1 MEKIPAKLRLAGTLR
16 SHAHREGGVGTTL
29 TIYQKVTDKIVA
41 DLEQGELTWLKPWS
55 AGNMDGRVVKPLR
68 HNGLAY
74 SGINVL
80 MLWGAAMEAGFL
92 SPYWM
97 TFKQASA
104 LGAHVRKGERGN
116 PVVYANTITKTEE
129 QDDGS
134 ETERTIPFM
143 KAYTVFNV
151 EQIDGLP
158 EHFYVKPEPVIDPAE
173 RIEHAEHFLA
183 ASGAD
188 IRHGGN
194 QAFYAGG
201 SDHVQMPVFE
211 CFCSPE
217 AYYATLAHELTH
229 WTKHPTRLDRD
240 LGRKKWGDEG
250 YAREELVAELGA
262 AFLCA
267 DLNLTPEAGADH
279 AAYIQSWLKVLK
291 EDKQAIFSAAAHA
304 QRAADFL
311 HGFQSEA
318 QPKEGVAA

>member
-1 MEKIPAKLRLAGTLR
+1 MKQD
-16 SHAHREGGVGTTL
+16 
-29 TIYQKVTDKIVA
+29 IYQRVTDRIIA

-55 AGNMDGRVVKPLR
+55 SGNMDGRIVKPLR
-68 HNGLAY
+68 HNGLPY
-74 SGINVL
+74 SGINIL
-80 MLWGAAMEAGFL
+80 MLWGAAMEAGFA

-97 TFKQASA
+97 TFRQAME
-104 LGAHVRKGERGN
+104 LGAHVRKGEHGN
-116 PVVYANTITKTEE
+116 PVVYASTITKTEE

-134 ETERTIPFM
+134 EEERSIPFM

-158 EHFYVKPEPVIDPAE
+158 AHYYVRPEPVIDPE
-173 RIEHAEHFLA
+173 QRIGHAETFFA
-183 ASGAD
+183 ATGAD

-194 QAFYAGG
+194 RAYYSGG
-201 SDHVQMPVFE
+201 SDHVQMPYFE
-211 CFCSPE
+211 TFRSPE

-229 WTKHPTRLDRD
+229 WTKHPKRLDREF
-240 LGRKKWGDEG
+240 GRKRWGDEG

-267 DLNLTPEAGADH
+267 DLLLTPEPGTEH

-291 EDKQAIFSAAAHA
+291 EDKRAIFSAAAHA

-311 HGFQSEA
+311 HGLQAHPEA
-318 QPKEGVAA
+318 MEGVAA